1 MTEFAKERIGISK
14 EKIQELA
21 TWAFVNMKELNLY
34 IDILYSKRREQE
46 SEIENIRQEVCKLK
60 QETRSLSHIAA
71 GMAILA
77 GLLTVGFAIMYVMKY

>member
-1 MTEFAKERIGISK
+1 MQSSRNDKQDYEI
-14 EKIQELA
+14 
-21 TWAFVNMKELNLY
+21 NNL
-34 IDILYSKRREQE
+34 
-46 SEIENIRQEVCKLK
+46 RQEVCKLK